1 VGADPVSEDLD
12 LNLLRVFDALMDT
25 GSVSAAAVR
34 LHLSI
39 PATSR
44 ALGRLR
50 RAMDDPILVRAGR
63 GLVPTPFALRSAG
76 RVRALLEGAAELR
89 RDKPDGDPRTWRR
102 SFVVRIN
109 DGLSPVLAPRLISQ
123 VTREAP
129 GVHLRFVT
137 DDSDDP
143 DALRTGSIDLDIGLA
158 DTPAPDVHVE
168 ELLVDRLV
176 AVVSAQSDLGRARAL
191 TIDQVCSYPHISSGP
206 GGWANAALDDAL
218 AQIGRVRRV
227 VAAVPTYAVA
237 CLLALEDDVIVSIPS
252 LLARHLEDRRVP
264 VRWHELPLTIPGA
277 TVDQR
282 WHRRLDADRPT
293 RWLRHHVTSALEPL
307 AAADHR
313 RPTEV
318 GARGHG
324 EGL

>member
-1 VGADPVSEDLD
+1 MSDDLD
-12 LNLLRVFDALMDT
+12 LNLLRVFDALMAT
-25 GSVSAAAVR
+25 GSVSAAAAQ

-89 RDKPDGDPRTWRR
+89 RDKPDGDPHTWRR
-102 SFVVRIN
+102 SFVIRIN
-109 DGLSPVLAPRLISQ
+109 DGLSPVLAPRLISR

-129 GVHLRFVT
+129 GVRLRLVT

-143 DALRTGSIDLDIGLA
+143 EALRNGTVDLDIGLA

-168 ELLVDRLV
+168 ELLVDRFV
-176 AVVSAQSDLGRARAL
+176 ALVSAQSELGRAHQLNVEQLCR
-191 TIDQVCSYPHISSGP
+191 YPHISSGR
-206 GGWANAALDDAL
+206 GGWAPTALDDAL
-218 AQIGRVRRV
+218 EQIGQVRRV

-237 CLLALEDDVIVSIPS
+237 CLLALEDDVIVVIPS

-264 VRWHELPLTIPGA
+264 VRWHELPLTIPGG

-282 WHRRLDADRPT
+282 WHRRLDADPPT
-293 RWLRHHVTSALEPL
+293 RWLRRHVTTALEQL
-307 AAADHR
+307 AAADHP
-313 RPTEV
+313 RPT
-318 GARGHG
+318 
-324 EGL
+324 